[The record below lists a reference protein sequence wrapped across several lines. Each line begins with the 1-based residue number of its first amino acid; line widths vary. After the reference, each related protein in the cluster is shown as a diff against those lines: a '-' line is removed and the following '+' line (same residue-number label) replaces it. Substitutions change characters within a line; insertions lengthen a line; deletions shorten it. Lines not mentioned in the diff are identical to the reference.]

1 MDSKIELKI
10 HKQQKKK
17 FLLSARKLYLTY
29 SKYKLECKTIVT
41 NLKEILSSYVVQ
53 NYIVVR
59 EYHEDGEPHLHVY
72 LELLKKLSITTSN
85 FLDGMDPL
93 ALPIQKVVAYIK
105 PCCAAVLCSS
115 G

>member
-1 MDSKIELKI
+1 M
-10 HKQQKKK
+10 
-17 FLLSARKLYLTY
+17 LSARKLYLTY